1 MAIYKENFIEELS
14 RIATKLRIMSLKM
27 ISKRG
32 AGHPGGSLSAADI
45 ISALYFSKLKLDPK
59 NPKMEN
65 RDRFILS
72 KGHASA
78 ILYCALAEKGF
89 FPAEDLEKWGELTCH
104 LQGHP
109 DRKKTPGI
117 DLSTGTLG
125 HGINIASGMLLAA
138 RLKDLKYKVYVLL
151 GDGEI
156 QGGIIWEGAMT
167 ASKYKLGRLKVI
179 LDYNGVQL
187 DGKVC
192 DIMPLEPIVEKWKSF
207 NFEVMTVD
215 GHNIRQILE
224 TLDEADNIQDRPTII
239 IARTIKGKGV
249 SFMEGN
255 SYWHGMAPD
264 EKQLNEAIKELEDLD
279 KC

>member
-1 MAIYKENFIEELS
+1 MSLYKESFIEELNKK
-14 RIATKLRIMSLKM
+14 AAKLRIETLEM
-27 ISKRG
+27 IHKRD

-45 ISALYFSKLKLDPK
+45 ITALYFSKLNIDPK

-78 ILYCALAEKGF
+78 VLYRALAMRGF
-89 FPAEDLEKWGELTCH
+89 FPEGDLGSWGEVTCH

-109 DRKKTPGI
+109 DRNKTAGV
-117 DLSTGTLG
+117 DTGTGILG

-138 RLKDLKYKVYVLL
+138 RLKDLDFRAYVMV

-167 ASKYKLGRLKVI
+167 AAKYKLDRLTVI

-187 DGKVC
+187 DGAV
-192 DIMPLEPIVEKWKSF
+192 DEIMPLEPIVDKWKAF
-207 NFEVMTVD
+207 NFEVIVID
-215 GHNIRQILE
+215 GHNMRQILE
-224 TLDEADNIQDRPTII
+224 ALEEADNIHSRPTII
-239 IARTIKGKGV
+239 IARTTKGKGV
-249 SFMEGN
+249 SFMEN
-255 SYWHGMAPD
+255 DHRWHGIAPNKEQLEMA
-264 EKQLNEAIKELEDLD
+264 KKELLGRA